1 MVLFFISNFS
11 LPGRKFRLDQIL
23 IIILKAV
30 KSCVKSA
37 TTEFFKKVLISRD
50 VT

>member
-1 MVLFFISNFS
+1 MVLLFISNFS
-11 LPGRKFRLDQIL
+11 FRKFRLDQIL
-23 IIILKAV
+23 ITILKTV
-30 KSCVKSA
+30 KFCVKSA